1 MTGNGGCLCGAV
13 RYLCSEAPVQ
23 VYHCHCRD
31 CQKASG
37 AAFATCLVVSESA
50 VDVTA
55 GRPRQFN
62 VKSAEGNTV
71 TREFCGDCGSPL
83 FTRAA
88 MLPDFRII
96 KAGTLDDASWLKPRM
111 HMWTS
116 TKQPWLALGDQLR
129 CFEKQPPVE

>member
-1 MTGNGGCLCGAV
+1 M
-13 RYLCSEAPVQ
+13 RYLCSEAPAQ
-23 VYHCHCRD
+23 VYHCHSHCRD

-37 AAFATCLVVSESA
+37 AGFATCLVMSESA

-55 GRPRQFN
+55 GRPRQFT
-62 VKSAEGNTV
+62 VKSADGNTV

-88 MLPDFRII
+88 ILPDLRII

-111 HMWTS
+111 HLWTS
-116 TKQPWLALGDQLR
+116 TKQPWLGLGDQLP